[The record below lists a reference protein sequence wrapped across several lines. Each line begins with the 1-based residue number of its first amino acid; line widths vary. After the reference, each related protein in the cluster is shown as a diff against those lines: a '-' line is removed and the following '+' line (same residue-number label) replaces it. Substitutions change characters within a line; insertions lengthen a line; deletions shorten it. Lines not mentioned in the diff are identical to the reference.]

1 MDGEQDSL
9 VGEDGDSGP
18 EEPNT
23 DYLRGVVEL
32 DNHGFIKTGEK
43 LDTSL
48 QGVFAAGQ
56 VRAGFNGE

>member
-1 MDGEQDSL
+1 M

-32 DNHGFIKTGEK
+32 DNHGFIKTGEN

-56 VRAGFNGE
+56 VRAGFNWE